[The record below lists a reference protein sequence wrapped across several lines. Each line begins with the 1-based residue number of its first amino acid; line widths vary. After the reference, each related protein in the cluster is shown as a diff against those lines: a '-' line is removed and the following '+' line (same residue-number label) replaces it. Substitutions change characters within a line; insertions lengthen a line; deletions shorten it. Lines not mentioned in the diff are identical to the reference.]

1 MSEAAD
7 VAVRPSLLK
16 PAHWPMFLALGVMVI
31 VARLPWTLQR
41 ALGRGVGWIALRT
54 AGTRRR

>member
-41 ALGRGVGWIALRT
+41 AL
-54 AGTRRR
+54 